1 MASVVVDR
9 DTHRSGIPYGAMLA
23 ALAAARPEAIALI
36 CASANGAVTLTRRQ
50 LDDWANRLAR
60 AYAECGLSQGDTA
73 TILLPNG
80 PEFFAACLAIWKLG
94 AVPNPL
100 SHRLPQP
107 ELAAILAR
115 ANPALVIGAQHD
127 VGDRYNCVSAG
138 LSVDDYSPD
147 PPPERI
153 SPHERAMASGG
164 STGQPKLI
172 VASNPAVYD
181 VQTATPLFKGRNAV
195 LVPGPLYHG
204 APFSSAFGGLFSGCA
219 VVVMERFDALRCL
232 ELIERHRVDRM
243 TVVPT
248 MMQRIWR
255 LPPGQREQFDVSS
268 LEFVMTGS
276 APCPAWLMRAWIEW
290 LGPHV
295 MHEAF
300 GPSERTGGTF
310 ISGTEWLAHPGSVGK
325 PSAGVGLKILDEDGR
340 ELPPGE
346 MGEIY
351 VLPATGPGSTYHYV
365 GATPRMTDDGWE
377 SFGDMGYLDA
387 EGYLYLGDRR
397 SDMVL
402 CGGRNIYPAE
412 VEAAIDSLEGV
423 RSSAVIGLPDE
434 DMGQRLHAIVDVG
447 MAGDA
452 VDEARVREHLAERL
466 VHYKIPS
473 SMEFVTELLRDDA
486 GKMRRSSLRAGR
498 LQQDGAHAASS
509 PAGDRAGNDRGS
521 QGSEATGEAPA

>member
-1 MASVVVDR
+1 MLGTLADADPDAVALVCDGAS
-9 DTHRSGIPYGAMLA
+9 G
-23 ALAAARPEAIALI
+23 
-36 CASANGAVTLTRRQ
+36 SATLTRRQ
-50 LDDWANRLAR
+50 LDTWANRLAR
-60 AYAECGLSQGDTA
+60 AYAESGLSQGAIA
-73 TILLPNG
+73 TILLPNS
-80 PEFFAACLAIWKLG
+80 PEFFAACLASWKLG

-100 SHRLPQP
+100 SPRL
-107 ELAAILAR
+107 
-115 ANPALVIGAQHD
+115 
-127 VGDRYNCVSAG
+127 
-138 LSVDDYSPD
+138 
-147 PPPERI
+147 PPPERAAIVAKANPSLVVGLQEVNCEGKPCLPPNLDVDAYSPDSLPEQI

-181 VQTATPLFKGRNAV
+181 PRTATPLFRGRQAV

-204 APFSSAFGGLFSGCA
+204 APFSAAFGGLFSGCK
-219 VVVMERFDALRCL
+219 VIVMERFDALRCL

-268 LEFVMTGS
+268 LEFVLTGS

-290 LGPHV
+290 LGPEV

-310 ISGTEWLAHPGSVGK
+310 ITGTEWLAHPGSVGK
-325 PSAGVGLKILDEDGR
+325 PSAGVRLKILDDNGR

-365 GATPRMTDDGWE
+365 GATPRMTEDGWE

-387 EGYLYLGDRR
+387 DGYLYLGDRR

-412 VEAAIDSLEGV
+412 VEAAIDSLAGV
-423 RSSAVIGLPDE
+423 RSSAVIGLPD
-434 DMGQRLHAIVDVG
+434 DDLGQRLHAIVDVG
-447 MAGDA
+447 PDGGD
-452 VDEARVREHLAERL
+452 VDETRIREHLRQRL
-466 VHYKIPS
+466 VHYKIPAS
-473 SMEFVTELLRDDA
+473 IELVTTLLRDDA
-486 GKMRRSSLRAGR
+486 GKMRRSALRAAR
-498 LQQDGAHAASS
+498 L
-509 PAGDRAGNDRGS
+509 
-521 QGSEATGEAPA
+521 T

>member
-1 MASVVVDR
+1 MASAVVDR
-9 DTHRSGIPYGAMLA
+9 NTHRSGIPYGAMLGV
-23 ALAAARPEAIALI
+23 LAAAQPDAIALV
-36 CASANGAVTLTRRQ
+36 CDSANGSTVLTRAQ
-50 LDDWANRLAR
+50 LDAWANRLAR
-60 AYAECGLSQGDTA
+60 AYADCSLSQGDIA
-73 TILLPNG
+73 TILLPNS
-80 PEFFAACLAIWKLG
+80 PAFFAACLAIWKLG

-100 SHRLPQP
+100 SHRLPSP
-107 ELAAILAR
+107 ERAAILAR
-115 ANPALVIGAQHD
+115 ANPALVIGAQAD
-127 VGDRYNCVSAG
+127 AGDGRNCVPAD
-138 LSVDDYSPD
+138 LHVDAYPPD
-147 PPPERI
+147 PLPERI

-181 VQTATPLFKGRNAV
+181 PQTATPLFKGRNAV

-204 APFSSAFGGLFSGCA
+204 APFSAAFGGLFSGCA

-268 LEFVMTGS
+268 LEFVLTGS

-290 LGPHV
+290 LGPEV

-325 PSAGVGLKILDEDGR
+325 PSAGVRLKILDDNGR

-387 EGYLYLGDRR
+387 DGYLYLGDRR

-412 VEAAIDSLEGV
+412 VEAAIDSLAGV

-434 DMGQRLHAIVDVG
+434 DLGQRLHAIVDVG
-447 MAGDA
+447 PEGEA
-452 VDEARVREHLAERL
+452 VDEAHLRAHLRERL
-466 VHYKIPS
+466 LHYKIPT
-473 SMEFVTELLRDDA
+473 SMEFVTTLLRDDA
-486 GKMRRSSLRAGR
+486 GKMRRSSLRAARVPQGYTE
-498 LQQDGAHAASS
+498 AARN
-509 PAGDRAGNDRGS
+509 PAGTGRDTHGS
-521 QGSEATGEAPA
+521 GGTGEAPA